1 MTQTSN
7 FKVQTLVESH
17 VESRLTP
24 KILVDENVDKNIC
37 DCHQYG
43 NVRRRILSP
52 KEKVL
57 PRFELGLLD
66 SKSKVIAITP

>member
-17 VESRLTP
+17 VESSLTP
-24 KILVDENVDKNIC
+24 QILVDENVDKNIC
-37 DCHQYG
+37 DFHQYG
-43 NVRRRILSP
+43 NVRSRILST